1 MQRAEGNQYILFF
14 LAKQYGSTEY
24 RQQVVGIELSDE
36 TYCQFVIVEVEQHS
50 LEMRLQDFAFEVAKT
65 TQRVGVYLR
74 TGILRHH
81 KSVLVIQVG
90 QAESSFWQFVE
101 ELFLGFEV
109 VLHRFM
115 IIQMVAGQISEN
127 TAGKLQTA
135 DALLGNGM
143 GTDFHEGILA
153 AGICHFSEQA
163 VQGYRVRGG
172 VFGRYG
178 LVVDVIAYSGNQSDL
193 VAEIAESII

>member
-1 MQRAEGNQYILFF
+1 MLQEYIYPF
-14 LAKQYGSTEY
+14 LLCF
-24 RQQVVGIELSDE
+24 QVVL
-36 TYCQFVIVEVEQHS
+36 Y
-50 LEMRLQDFAFEVAKT
+50 
-65 TQRVGVYLR
+65 
-74 TGILRHH
+74 
-81 KSVLVIQVG
+81 
-90 QAESSFWQFVE
+90 
-101 ELFLGFEV
+101 
-109 VLHRFM
+109 RFM

-178 LVVDVIAYSGNQSDL
+178 QVDVIAYSGNQSDL

>member
-1 MQRAEGNQYILFF
+1 
-14 LAKQYGSTEY
+14 
-24 RQQVVGIELSDE
+24 
-36 TYCQFVIVEVEQHS
+36 
-50 LEMRLQDFAFEVAKT
+50 MRLQDFAFEVAKT

-127 TAGKLQTA
+127 TAGNFRPLMRFWAMEWELTSMKAYLQPESA
-135 DALLGNGM
+135 ISPSRRFRVIGSGVVCSV
-143 GTDFHEGILA
+143 GT
-153 AGICHFSEQA
+153 
-163 VQGYRVRGG
+163 
-172 VFGRYG
+172 GR
-178 LVVDVIAYSGNQSDL
+178 SSM
-193 VAEIAESII
+193 